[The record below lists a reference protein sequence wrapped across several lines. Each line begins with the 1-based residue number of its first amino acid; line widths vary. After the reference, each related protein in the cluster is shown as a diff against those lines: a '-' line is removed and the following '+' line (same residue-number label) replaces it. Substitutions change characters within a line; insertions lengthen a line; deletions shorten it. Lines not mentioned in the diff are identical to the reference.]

1 MTVAG
6 SHSVFV
12 MAAGRQ
18 VAGSPFQ
25 AEAAPGD
32 VAAPACRLFGPGL
45 AAVALGR
52 DTRLFLEL
60 ADAFGNAVP
69 APARPEA
76 LGVQARRRLL
86 LSALLIPHAQT
97 RSLPA
102 LELQTMQS
110 SSRRTVPCGV

>member
-1 MTVAG
+1 MCLTLKPFVAQATYTVTVAG

-32 VAAPACRLFGPGL
+32 MAAAACRLFGPGL

-76 LGVQARRRLL
+76 LGVQARRRMLL
-86 LSALLIPHAQT
+86 LGLLIPRA
-97 RSLPA
+97 
-102 LELQTMQS
+102 
-110 SSRRTVPCGV
+110 

>member
-1 MTVAG
+1 MQATYTVTVAG

-18 VAGSPFQ
+18 VAGSPFH

-45 AAVALGR
+45 TAVALGR

-69 APARPEA
+69 PPARPEA
-76 LGVQARRRLL
+76 LGVQARPHAPVSAPPCRLHTIWPSRALL
-86 LSALLIPHAQT
+86 LRAEARPHM
-97 RSLPA
+97 R
-102 LELQTMQS
+102 
-110 SSRRTVPCGV
+110 